1 MTTFFQGGAAMQLL
15 TENDF
20 IDDGPFTIDDIFA
33 LPEGQRAELID
44 GQIYDMAT
52 PNRIH
57 QTISFS
63 IARTI
68 ADHIDAKNGGCE
80 VYMAPFAVI
89 IQNDIKNY
97 VEPDICIICDK
108 DKLSDRGCEGAP
120 DWIIEI
126 VSPSSRKIDYI
137 IKNTAYS
144 RAGVREY
151 WIVDPAKACTT
162 VYDYDKDA
170 APTIIPFDQPVQ
182 CGIFPDLSIT
192 VSDYLKL
199 TSRAMRLLWMYAK
212 KSLQSGLSPKVCRD
226 FFSCKYHKNRNS
238 LYLNLYSF

>member
-1 MTTFFQGGAAMQLL
+1 MTTFFQGGTAMQML
-15 TENDF
+15 TGNDF
-20 IDDGPFTIDDIFA
+20 IDEGPFTIDDIFA

-52 PNRIH
+52 PNRMH

-97 VEPDICIICDK
+97 VEPDVCVICDK
-108 DKLSDRGCEGAP
+108 NKLSDRGCEGAP

-126 VSPSSRKIDYI
+126 VSPSSRKTDYI

-192 VSDYLKL
+192 VSDYLK
-199 TSRAMRLLWMYAK
+199 
-212 KSLQSGLSPKVCRD
+212 
-226 FFSCKYHKNRNS
+226 
-238 LYLNLYSF
+238 

>member
-1 MTTFFQGGAAMQLL
+1 MTTFFQGGTAMQML
-15 TENDF
+15 TGNDF
-20 IDDGPFTIDDIFA
+20 IDEGPFTIDDIFA

-52 PNRIH
+52 PNRMH

-97 VEPDICIICDK
+97 VEPDVCVICDK

-126 VSPSSRKIDYI
+126 VSPSSRKTDYI

-151 WIVDPAKACTT
+151 WIVDPKTESVLCYFFEESDEPHSYTFDDKIP
-162 VYDYDKDA
+162 VRIYDNNLVINFAEIK
-170 APTIIPFDQPVQ
+170 
-182 CGIFPDLSIT
+182 
-192 VSDYLKL
+192 K
-199 TSRAMRLLWMYAK
+199 RL
-212 KSLQSGLSPKVCRD
+212 V
-226 FFSCKYHKNRNS
+226 
-238 LYLNLYSF
+238 

>member
-68 ADHIDAKNGGCE
+68 ADHIDA
-80 VYMAPFAVI
+80 
-89 IQNDIKNY
+89 DIKNY

-126 VSPSSRKIDYI
+126 VSPSSRKTDYI
-137 IKNTAYS
+137 IKNAAYS

-192 VSDYLKL
+192 VSDYLK
-199 TSRAMRLLWMYAK
+199 
-212 KSLQSGLSPKVCRD
+212 
-226 FFSCKYHKNRNS
+226 
-238 LYLNLYSF
+238 

>member
-1 MTTFFQGGAAMQLL
+1 MTTFLQGGAAMQLF

-20 IDDGPFTIDDIFA
+20 IDKGPFTIDDIFA

-97 VEPDICIICDK
+97 VEPDICVICDK

-126 VSPSSRKIDYI
+126 V
-137 IKNTAYS
+137 
-144 RAGVREY
+144 
-151 WIVDPAKACTT
+151 DPAKECTT
-162 VYDYDKDA
+162 IYYYDKDA
-170 APTIIPFDQPVQ
+170 APTIIPFNQPVQ

-192 VSDYLKL
+192 VSDYLK
-199 TSRAMRLLWMYAK
+199 
-212 KSLQSGLSPKVCRD
+212 
-226 FFSCKYHKNRNS
+226 
-238 LYLNLYSF
+238 

>member
-1 MTTFFQGGAAMQLL
+1 MTTFFQGGTAMQML
-15 TENDF
+15 TGNDF
-20 IDDGPFTIDDIFA
+20 IDEGPFTIDDIFA

-44 GQIYDMAT
+44 GQIY
-52 PNRIH
+52 
-57 QTISFS
+57 
-63 IARTI
+63 
-68 ADHIDAKNGGCE
+68 IDAKNGGCE

-97 VEPDICIICDK
+97 VEPDICVICDK

-126 VSPSSRKIDYI
+126 VSPSSRKTDYI

-170 APTIIPFDQPVQ
+170 APTIIPFDQSVQ

-192 VSDYLKL
+192 VSDYLK
-199 TSRAMRLLWMYAK
+199 
-212 KSLQSGLSPKVCRD
+212 
-226 FFSCKYHKNRNS
+226 
-238 LYLNLYSF
+238 

>member
-144 RAGVREY
+144 RA
-151 WIVDPAKACTT
+151 
-162 VYDYDKDA
+162 
-170 APTIIPFDQPVQ
+170 
-182 CGIFPDLSIT
+182 
-192 VSDYLKL
+192 
-199 TSRAMRLLWMYAK
+199 
-212 KSLQSGLSPKVCRD
+212 
-226 FFSCKYHKNRNS
+226 
-238 LYLNLYSF
+238 

>member
-1 MTTFFQGGAAMQLL
+1 MTTFFQGGTAMQML
-15 TENDF
+15 TGNDF
-20 IDDGPFTIDDIFA
+20 IDEGPFTIDDIFA

-52 PNRIH
+52 PNRMH

-97 VEPDICIICDK
+97 VEPDICVICDK

-126 VSPSSRKIDYI
+126 VSPSSRKTDYI

-151 WIVDPAKACTT
+151 WIVDPVKERVT
-162 VYDYDKDA
+162 VYHYEDDA
-170 APTIIPFDQPVQ
+170 APVIYTFTQNVPV
-182 CGIFPDLSIT
+182 GIYPGLTLRIADLI
-192 VSDYLKL
+192 
-199 TSRAMRLLWMYAK
+199 
-212 KSLQSGLSPKVCRD
+212 G
-226 FFSCKYHKNRNS
+226 
-238 LYLNLYSF
+238 

>member
-1 MTTFFQGGAAMQLL
+1 MTTFFQGGTAMQML
-15 TENDF
+15 TGNDF
-20 IDDGPFTIDDIFA
+20 IDEGPFTIDDIFA

-52 PNRIH
+52 PNRMH

-80 VYMAPFAVI
+80 VDMAPFAVI

-97 VEPDICIICDK
+97 VEPDICVICDK

-126 VSPSSRKIDYI
+126 VSPSSRKTDYI

-151 WIVDPAKACTT
+151 WIVDPVKERVT
-162 VYDYDKDA
+162 VYHYEDDA
-170 APTIIPFDQPVQ
+170 APVIYTFTQNVPV
-182 CGIFPDLSIT
+182 GIYPGLTLRIADLI
-192 VSDYLKL
+192 
-199 TSRAMRLLWMYAK
+199 
-212 KSLQSGLSPKVCRD
+212 G
-226 FFSCKYHKNRNS
+226 
-238 LYLNLYSF
+238 

>member
-1 MTTFFQGGAAMQLL
+1 MQLL

-20 IDDGPFTIDDIFA
+20 IDEGPFTIDDILA
-33 LPEGQRAELID
+33 LPDGQRAELIE

-52 PNRIH
+52 PDRIH
-57 QTISFS
+57 QGLCFS
-63 IARTI
+63 IARAI
-68 ADHIDAKNGGCE
+68 ADHIDAKNG
-80 VYMAPFAVI
+80 
-89 IQNDIKNY
+89 
-97 VEPDICIICDK
+97 
-108 DKLSDRGCEGAP
+108 GCEGAP

-126 VSPSSRKIDYI
+126 VSPSSRKKDYI

-170 APTIIPFDQPVQ
+170 APAIIPFDQPVQ

-192 VSDYLKL
+192 VSDYLK
-199 TSRAMRLLWMYAK
+199 
-212 KSLQSGLSPKVCRD
+212 
-226 FFSCKYHKNRNS
+226 
-238 LYLNLYSF
+238 